1 MKSLANLAIAV
12 ALAAAGSLAAPSIA
26 MAQDAAASAGVTL
39 TTGTTVY
46 DSAGAVIGTVAS
58 NDGTNSVINMGDQQI
73 ALPNASFG
81 AGEKGPAI
89 GVTVE
94 QLTAGVAQQ
103 KAAAQAAVTAAL
115 VPGATVKS
123 LNGAADVGTVK
134 SADAEAV
141 VLTTTEG
148 DVRLPANSFFI
159 AAHGLSSSFTAE
171 QFAAAIAQAKPE
183 AGAET
188 AAEVSAEVAQP
199 AE

>member
-1 MKSLANLAIAV
+1 MKSFANLAIAV
-12 ALAAAGSLAAPSIA
+12 ALSAAGTMAVPATAI
-26 MAQDAAASAGVTL
+26 AQDAAAPAGVTL
-39 TTGTTVY
+39 NTGTTVY

-89 GVTVE
+89 GVTLE
-94 QLTAGVAQQ
+94 QLTAGIAQQ

-115 VPGATVKS
+115 VPGASVKS
-123 LNGAADVGTVK
+123 LNGTAEVGTVK
-134 SADAEAV
+134 SADADGV
-141 VLTTTEG
+141 ILTTTEG
-148 DVRLPANSFFI
+148 DVRLPSNSFFI

-183 AGAET
+183 AGAE
-188 AAEVSAEVAQP
+188 VSAEVSQP
-199 AE
+199 AK

>member
-1 MKSLANLAIAV
+1 MKSFANLAIAV
-12 ALAAAGSLAAPSIA
+12 ALSAAGTIA
-26 MAQDAAASAGVTL
+26 VPGTAIAQDAAAPAGVTL
-39 TTGTTVY
+39 NTGTTVY
-46 DSAGAVIGTVAS
+46 DSAGAVIGTVSS

-89 GVTVE
+89 GVTLE
-94 QLTAGVAQQ
+94 QLTAGIAQQ

-115 VPGATVKS
+115 VPGASVKS
-123 LNGAADVGTVK
+123 LNGTAEVGTVK
-134 SADAEAV
+134 SADADGV
-141 VLTTTEG
+141 ILTTTEG
-148 DVRLPANSFFI
+148 DVRLPSNSFFI

-188 AAEVSAEVAQP
+188 SAEVAQP
-199 AE
+199 AK

>member
-1 MKSLANLAIAV
+1 MKSFANLAIAV
-12 ALAAAGSLAAPSIA
+12 ALSAAGTIA
-26 MAQDAAASAGVTL
+26 VPATAIAQDAAAPAGVTL
-39 TTGTTVY
+39 NTGTTVY

-89 GVTVE
+89 GVTLE
-94 QLTAGVAQQ
+94 QLTAGIAQQ

-115 VPGATVKS
+115 VPGASVKS
-123 LNGAADVGTVK
+123 LNGTAEVGTVK
-134 SADAEAV
+134 SADTDGV
-141 VLTTTEG
+141 ILTTTEG
-148 DVRLPANSFFI
+148 DVRLPSNSFFI

-183 AGAET
+183 AGAE
-188 AAEVSAEVAQP
+188 VSAEVAQP
-199 AE
+199 AK

>member
-1 MKSLANLAIAV
+1 MKSFANLAIAV
-12 ALAAAGSLAAPSIA
+12 ALSAAGTIA
-26 MAQDAAASAGVTL
+26 VPTTAIAQDAAAPAGVTL
-39 TTGTTVY
+39 NTGTTVY

-89 GVTVE
+89 GVTLE
-94 QLTAGVAQQ
+94 QLTAGIAQQ

-115 VPGATVKS
+115 VPGASVKS
-123 LNGAADVGTVK
+123 LNGTAEVGTVK
-134 SADAEAV
+134 SADADGV
-141 VLTTTEG
+141 ILTTTEG
-148 DVRLPANSFFI
+148 DVRLPSNSFFI

-183 AGAET
+183 AGAE
-188 AAEVSAEVAQP
+188 VSAEVAQP
-199 AE
+199 AK